1 MKDLI
6 LKRERI
12 FHFFSLA
19 LIAVSMFLKDPLQK
33 VSILVLGIVGLL
45 ILSILKKQKALIIV
59 YAVLA
64 VAAVVFFYWISRD
77 NPEIF

>member
-45 ILSILKKQKALIIV
+45 ILSILKKQKALITV

-64 VAAVVFFYWISRD
+64 VAAVVFFYWMSRD